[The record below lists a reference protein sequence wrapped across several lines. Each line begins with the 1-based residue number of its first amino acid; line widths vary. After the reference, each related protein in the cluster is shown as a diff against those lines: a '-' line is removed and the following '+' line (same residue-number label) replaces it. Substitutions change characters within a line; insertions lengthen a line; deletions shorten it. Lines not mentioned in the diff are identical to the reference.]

1 MTIIFKGLIKD
12 LNVLKAFKKVY
23 GDSVELSN
31 TFNDLNPFR
40 QISTTNDDSML
51 AKNVKEFIDDK
62 KANDEHKKKEDEM
75 VKNWQDEIAMNKG
88 GK

>member
-1 MTIIFKGLIKD
+1 MKIKD
-12 LNVLKAFKKVY
+12 FNVLKAFKNVY
-23 GDSVELSN
+23 GDNVELNN

-40 QISTTNDDSML
+40 QVSTTNDDSML

-62 KANDEHKKKEDEM
+62 KANEEHKKKEDQM
-75 VKNWQDEIAMNKG
+75 VKNWKDEIAMNKG

>member
-1 MTIIFKGLIKD
+1 MKIKD
-12 LNVLKAFKKVY
+12 FNVLKAFKKVY
-23 GDSVELSN
+23 GDNVELSN
-31 TFNDLNPFR
+31 TFKDLNPFR
-40 QISTTNDDSML
+40 QVSTTNDDSML

-62 KANDEHKKKEDEM
+62 KANEEHKKKEDEM

>member
-1 MTIIFKGLIKD
+1 MKIKD
-12 LNVLKAFKKVY
+12 FNVLKAFKKVY
-23 GDSVELSN
+23 GNNVELNN

-40 QISTTNDDSML
+40 QVSTTNDDSML

-62 KANDEHKKKEDEM
+62 KANEEHKKKEDQM
-75 VKNWQDEIAMNKG
+75 VKNWKDEIAMNKG